1 MDWKIELIAVPVTD
15 VDRARDFWAGLGWHV
30 DYDHTVSEE
39 IRFVQITP
47 PGSACSI
54 AFGKGIS
61 TMEPGSLDA
70 VQLVI
75 PDADEAL
82 ALLTERGV
90 AAQRSGRA
98 RLGSVRELPRP
109 RRKPLRPA
117 TTPGAARGLSAGR
130 GLSCPGGRRSAAD
143 PR

>member
-1 MDWKIELIAVPVTD
+1 MDWKIELISVPVTD
-15 VDRARDFWAGLGWHV
+15 IDRTRDFWAAIGWNV

-70 VQLVI
+70 VQIVV
-75 PDADEAL
+75 PDADAAL
-82 ALLTERGV
+82 ALLTEKGV
-90 AAQRSGRA
+90 AARGVDELDWGRFVSF
-98 RLGSVRELPRP
+98 RDPDGNRFTLQQLPPRP
-109 RRKPLRPA
+109 
-117 TTPGAARGLSAGR
+117 
-130 GLSCPGGRRSAAD
+130 
-143 PR
+143 